1 MQYKIK
7 ESIQSLDKQSYAEH
21 AAQAQALR
29 LDCSMG
35 HNPYGL
41 STAAK
46 AALLDI
52 NEAMLCQYPHD
63 TALIDCICRFWK
75 PYASIR
81 PEQVALCFGSIDGIY
96 AINTLFSG
104 ENASVLGIS
113 PQFSD
118 YVSNA
123 SLLGYRYKAIALPPE
138 NAFRFNLQSLLAG
151 IDKSLHL
158 IYIDNPNNPTGQIIP
173 LTEIRAIAEAAK
185 KCGVCVLVDEAYG
198 DFMEE
203 TESATTLMLEFE
215 NVIVLRTFSK
225 GHGLAGMRI
234 GYLMAN
240 SDIIDELNKI
250 RNPYCATG
258 FARLL
263 ATAALEDQSFVRDCR
278 RRFAKSKQRLRACV
292 GKSLYLAHTADT
304 TPICLLIHQDAG
316 KNLEQMLAK
325 RGIKTVSGTDFM
337 GLHQNSVRLRLPHD
351 QEEELLFE
359 VLSEINQMGE

>member
-1 MQYKIK
+1 MQYRIK
-7 ESIQSLDKQSYAEH
+7 ESIRSLDKKSYAEH
-21 AAQAQALR
+21 AAQTPVLR

-46 AALLDI
+46 AASLDI
-52 NEAMLCQYPHD
+52 NEAMLCHYPHD
-63 TALIDCICRFWK
+63 TALIDSICCFWK
-75 PYASIR
+75 PYANIR
-81 PEQVALCFGSIDGIY
+81 PDQVALCFGSIDGIY

-104 ENASVLGIS
+104 ESASVLGIS

-123 SLLGYRYKAIALPPE
+123 ILLGYGYKGIALPPE

-151 IDKSLHL
+151 IDNSLNL
-158 IYIDNPNNPTGQIIP
+158 IYIDNPNNPTGQIIL

-203 TESATTLMLEFE
+203 SASAATLMQEFD

-225 GHGLAGMRI
+225 GYGLAGMRI
-234 GYLMAN
+234 GYLMA
-240 SDIIDELNKI
+240 SRDIIYELNKI
-250 RNPYCATG
+250 RNPYCATS

-263 ATAALEDQSFVRDCR
+263 AGAALGDQSFVRDCR
-278 RRFAKSKQRLRACV
+278 HRFAKSKQRLRTCV
-292 GKSLYLAHTADT
+292 GKFLYLAHTADT
-304 TPICLLIHQDAG
+304 TPICLLIHQDAR
-316 KNLEQMLAK
+316 KNLEQILVK
-325 RGIKTVSGTDFM
+325 KGIKTVSGTDFM
-337 GLHQNSVRLRLPHD
+337 GLQQNSVRLRLPRD
-351 QEEELLFE
+351 QEEDLLFE
-359 VLSEINQMGE
+359 ALSELNQMGE